1 MSTETTNLQLT
12 KPDVN
17 DFYDIQ
23 VQNTNM
29 DKIDTA
35 YQEIKKSV
43 SDGKTL
49 VANAITGKGISTSAS
64 ATFQTMA
71 TNIGNIQ
78 VGIDTSGA
86 TAVASDILSGKT
98 AGVKGSIITGT
109 MKNNGAVSQS
119 LAINGTYTIPVGYH
133 NGSGKVTQSITTKA
147 AATYTPGDSA
157 QTIAAGQYLSGVQTI
172 SAVPTETKTVTAGTS
187 ATTVNRTSGKYMTS
201 VTVNP
206 TPSQTKSVTMT
217 SSPMTITPD
226 SGKLLS
232 SVTVSAS
239 LGKKYA
245 SGTVSLSAESLTDAR
260 YLAVGWGG
268 PWSGIQS
275 HYSICYFTLSGLSFT
290 PSVIRFTFTIGEYVY
305 TSTMFVGQIFCELE
319 SNKGIDS
326 FRYGLFNT
334 EEVMFNGTKVYIPL
348 SANFVTSDIPPVVT
362 YTVYE

>member
-1 MSTETTNLQLT
+1 MSTETTNLQLI
-12 KPDVN
+12 KPDVD
-17 DFYDIQ
+17 DFYNIQ

-29 DKIDTA
+29 DKIDAA

-49 VANAITGKGISTSAS
+49 VANAITGKGVSTSTD

-86 TAVASDILSGKT
+86 TASASDILSGKT
-98 AGVKGSIITGT
+98 AGVKGLIITGT
-109 MKNNGAVSQS
+109 
-119 LAINGTYTIPVGYH
+119 IPSKG
-133 NGSGKVTQSITTKA
+133 

-157 QTIAAGQYLSGVQTI
+157 QTIASGQYLSGVQTI
-172 SAVPTETKTVTAGTS
+172 SAVPTETKSVTAGTS
-187 ATTVNRTSGKYMTS
+187 ATTVSRTSGKYMTS

-206 TPSQTKSVTMT
+206 TPSQTKSVTLT
-217 SSPMTITPD
+217 SSSMTITPD

-245 SGTVSLSAESLTDAR
+245 SGTVDLLGESLTDAR
-260 YLAVGWGG
+260 FLKFGSGG
-268 PWSGIQS
+268 PWGGIQA

-290 PSVIRFTFTIGEYVY
+290 PSIIKFTFSNADYVF
-305 TSTMFVGQIFCELE
+305 TSTMFVGQKFCVLE
-319 SNKGIDS
+319 CNKGVDS
-326 FRYGLFNT
+326 FRYGLLST
-334 EEVMFNGTKVYIPL
+334 EEVMFNGTKVYVPL
-348 SANFVTSDIPPVVT
+348 SSSYVTPTKYVSECT